1 MARLEG
7 RKARMLV
14 DTVGPACVAV
24 GARSTLT
31 AWSKGDADCWH
42 STIGEQP

>member
-1 MARLEG
+1 
-7 RKARMLV
+7 MLV

-24 GARSTLT
+24 GARSAQT
-31 AWSKGDADCWH
+31 AWRKGDADCWH